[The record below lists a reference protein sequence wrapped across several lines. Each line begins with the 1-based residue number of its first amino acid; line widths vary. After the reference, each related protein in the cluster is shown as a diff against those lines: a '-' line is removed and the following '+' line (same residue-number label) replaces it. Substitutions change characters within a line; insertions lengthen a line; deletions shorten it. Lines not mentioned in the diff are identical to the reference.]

1 MGENELVAKPKS
13 WRFSVDTLSK
23 EGRTENEEEEEEEKC
38 HFLSA
43 KNLFQAPIAGTSQGE
58 EKNFGKN
65 LKKRGLVLSNNAE
78 LLGKPFTETHDAW
91 VTIDEFSFL
100 LSFC

>member
-1 MGENELVAKPKS
+1 MRKRRRISVIFSLLKS
-13 WRFSVDTLSK
+13 LPS
-23 EGRTENEEEEEEEKC
+23 
-38 HFLSA
+38 
-43 KNLFQAPIAGTSQGE
+43 PIAGTSQDE

-91 VTIDEFSFL
+91 VTMDEFSFSALIL
-100 LSFC
+100 LITIWDI